1 MTKRVYSR
9 IEQDQIAA
17 ERGIKK
23 PDAESVY
30 NPIGTIMDFLFKHGG
45 ISDGDNRNLIS
56 NSK

>member
-30 NPIGTIMDFLFKHGG
+30 NPVGTIMDFLFKHGG
-45 ISDGDNRNLIS
+45 ISDGDEND
-56 NSK
+56 K